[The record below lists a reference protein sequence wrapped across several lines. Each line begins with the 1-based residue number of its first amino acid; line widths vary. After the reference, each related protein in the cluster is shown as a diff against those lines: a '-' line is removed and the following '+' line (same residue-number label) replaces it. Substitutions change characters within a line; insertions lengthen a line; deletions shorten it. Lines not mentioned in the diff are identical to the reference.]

1 MLPALRRN
9 WSASEV
15 CSALWISSAAAE
27 GLSEGTFTLRPEAIC
42 CRSVLICCWVSA
54 RAAITSGS
62 GLGFTR
68 ILALGG
74 LHVDDRLHHAVDGGD
89 NLRGCGISLLVPH
102 HVGGLLIERYAGN

>member
-42 CRSVLICCWVSA
+42 CRSVLICCWVWA
-54 RAAITSGS
+54 RAASTSGS
-62 GLGFTR
+62 GLGLTR
-68 ILALGG
+68 IVVLGS
-74 LHVDDRLHHAVDGGD
+74 LHVDDGLHHAIDGGN
-89 NLRGCGISLLVPH
+89 NLSRGGIRLLVAH
-102 HVGGLLIERYAGN
+102 QVGGLLIER